1 MKNKDLIR
9 RGEHVVISFDL
20 VKPKDLLDNVEEL
33 TSILLLFQRISL
45 YKKST
50 SFNDDVKD
58 LIPLA
63 IAETI
68 TDFDSNEKKI
78 SFIFSLLKYYRIQ
91 TNREEAK
98 ETPQLKT
105 KKEET
110 KEKPQ
115 LKSIITTKILE
126 FFTHEEIFEALVL
139 AIEYKRGGE
148 DKNYILKGMM
158 EGIRHNFGSI
168 DEIIK
173 EYININPASFQE
185 AMLKIGFIKST
196 G

>member
-78 SFIFSLLKYYRIQ
+78 SFIFSLLKYYQIQ
-91 TNREEAK
+91 INREEAK
-98 ETPQLKT
+98 ER
-105 KKEET
+105 
-110 KEKPQ
+110 PQ
-115 LKSIITTKILE
+115 LKSIITTKVLE
-126 FFTHEEIFEALVL
+126 GLTHEEIFEALVL
-139 AIEYKRGGE
+139 AVEYKRGGE
-148 DKNYILKGMM
+148 DKNYILQGMM
-158 EGIRHNFGSI
+158 GGIRHDFGSI

-196 G
+196 GE

>member
-1 MKNKDLIR
+1 VKNKDLII
-9 RGEHVVISFDL
+9 RGEHIVISFDL
-20 VKPKDLLDNVEEL
+20 VKSKDLLDNVEEL

-91 TNREEAK
+91 TKREEGG
-98 ETPQLKT
+98 TG
-105 KKEET
+105 
-110 KEKPQ
+110 KPQ
-115 LKSIITTKILE
+115 LKSIITTKVLE
-126 FFTHEEIFEALVL
+126 GLTHEEIFEALVL
-139 AIEYKRGGE
+139 AIEYKRGSE
-148 DKNYILKGMM
+148 DKNYILQGMM
-158 EGIRHNFGSI
+158 GGIRHDFGSI

-185 AMLKIGFIKST
+185 AMLKIGFIKRT
-196 G
+196 GE